1 MRAKHKSSFVVLLIV
16 LLVLLGNTL
25 HSRTAADRYPDGYKK
40 AVELFD
46 KGLFSSAGKE
56 FESLL
61 LSTGS
66 EKKALI
72 ADIEAYLT
80 LIAIERGTPDFEAR
94 YNNMESNFSLTTLM
108 SEIRLRFGSTL
119 FDKEDYNGAFK
130 IFALIKPGD
139 LSKNQLNEFYFKS
152 AYAHFRTGNTTEALS
167 MFNRVSGAGYNVY
180 TNPSIYYSAH
190 VHYIRRDFRKAV
202 ELFMK
207 IESDPRFSLLSRYYI
222 LESRFMLKDY
232 NYVTIQGE
240 SLYPQLSGELKM
252 KSARIISEAFFALD
266 NTDRAKFYFEK
277 YSTQSSNLSRKDIY
291 YSGILAYAQKSY
303 NEAIELLRQVIS
315 ENDTLTQNAAY
326 HLGRCYIEIKNKF
339 EALGSFRLAS
349 EGSFDLSI
357 KEDAMFNYAKLSF
370 DLNSDITVFRR
381 YLDTFSPPQEKFNE
395 IQNYIATSYLL
406 KQDYKSAIDI
416 LRTIRNPSVKD
427 YTNLQKAT
435 FLRGMQ
441 LINLGAFRDAIPVFE
456 LSLSNGSYNNNL
468 YNVTNFWLAEAYF
481 RNNQFQRSIDIN
493 YSLATQNNNFRG
505 NREYP
510 TSYYN
515 LAYGYF
521 KTGNFEQAAN
531 WFNRYLNLPKGD
543 ILYPDEARARL
554 GDCLFM
560 QRKYNDAI
568 EAFNQVSSRNT
579 SIKHYSVYQTSVAY
593 GLLGDDKKK
602 SSLLKTLIGSG
613 VNSTLHPEILYE
625 LGRTLIQT
633 GEDREAAIYLTEL
646 RDKFSTSHFHTKA
659 LLELGLIH
667 LNRGE
672 NERAISYYKEILT
685 NNPQSPEAQ
694 SAISGLE
701 NIYQD
706 LGRAEE
712 FLRYIDA
719 LGLSQTRTVSERE
732 LIVFNSA
739 EKQFLSGNYAGAI
752 NSLNSF
758 LKSYPTGGKSAQA
771 WFYLGESYS
780 KTGKPELALDAFLK
794 VMEIG
799 EESFTELATLNYS
812 RISYQLENYRQ
823 AAKGY
828 SSLSRIALLE
838 NNKIEARIGLMNSYF
853 MDRQFQNAI
862 AEAEQASKLTISE
875 QERVRIKYITGKSY
889 YLLGERQKATPYLN
903 DLAKNKISP
912 EGAESTYLI
921 ISDAFDKGDF
931 QKVERDVYAFAD
943 SRTPQSYWL
952 AKAYILLGDSFAER
966 DNWSQA
972 EATFNS
978 ILESYKPKEKDDIEE
993 QLRMRLSKIQEKK
1006 NNQL

>member
-1 MRAKHKSSFVVLLIV
+1 MREKHKSTIIIV
-16 LLVLLGNTL
+16 LIIVLALFGETL
-25 HSRTAADRYPDGYKK
+25 HSQTAAESYNDGYKK
-40 AVELFD
+40 AVELFGN
-46 KGLFSSAGKE
+46 GLYSSAEQE

-61 LSTGS
+61 QKTGA
-66 EKKALI
+66 ERKALR

-80 LIAIERGTPDFEAR
+80 LIAIERSTPDAQAR
-94 YNNMESNFSLTTLM
+94 YNNMENNHSLTALM
-108 SEIRLRFGSTL
+108 PEIRLRYGSTL
-119 FDKEDYNGAFK
+119 FEKEEYDAAFK
-130 IFALIKPGD
+130 IFSLIKPGD
-139 LSKNQLNEFYFKS
+139 LTKKQLNEFFFKS
-152 AYAHFRTGNTTEALS
+152 AYAHFRTGNTSEALS
-167 MFNRVSGAGYNVY
+167 LFEKVSAAGNSSY

-190 VHYIRRDFRKAV
+190 IYYMRRNFSKAID
-202 ELFMK
+202 LFMK
-207 IESDPRFSLLSRYYI
+207 IDKDPRFSLLSRYYI
-222 LESRFMLKDY
+222 LESRFMLKDF
-232 NYVTIQGE
+232 NYVTTQGE
-240 SLYPQLSGELKM
+240 SLFPLLSGELKT
-252 KSARIISEAFFALD
+252 KSARIISEAFFALED
-266 NTDRAKFYFEK
+266 NDKAKFYFEQ
-277 YSTQSSNLSRKDIY
+277 YSLQSKNLSRKDIY
-291 YSGILAYAQKSY
+291 YAGIIAYTQRSY

-315 ENDTLTQNAAY
+315 ENDTITQNAAY

-349 EGSFDLSI
+349 EGSFDLTI
-357 KEDAMFNYAKLSF
+357 KEDAMFNFAKLSF

-395 IQNYIATSYLL
+395 IQNYIATSYLV

-416 LRTIRNPSVKD
+416 LRTIKNPSVKD
-427 YTNLQKAT
+427 YINLQKAT

-468 YNVTNFWLAEAYF
+468 YNVTQFWLAEAYY

-493 YSLATQNNNFRG
+493 NSLATQNNNFRG

-510 TSYYN
+510 TSLYN

-521 KTGNFEQAAN
+521 KLGDFEKAAS

-543 ILYPDEARARL
+543 ILYPDEARVRL

-560 QRKYNDAI
+560 QRKYSDAV
-568 EAFNQVSSRNT
+568 EAFGLVSSRNI
-579 SIKHYSVYQTSVAY
+579 SLKHYSVYQTSVAY
-593 GLLGDDKKK
+593 GLLGDDNKK
-602 SSLLKTLIGSG
+602 SDLLKSLISSG
-613 VNSTLHPEILYE
+613 VNNTLYPEILYE

-633 GEDREAAIYLTEL
+633 GQDREAITYLTEL
-646 RDKFSTSHFHTKA
+646 SDKFASSHFHTKA
-659 LLELGLIH
+659 LLELGLIY
-667 LNRGE
+667 LNMGE
-672 NERAISYYKEILT
+672 SQRAINFYKEILS

-712 FLRYIDA
+712 FLSYIDA
-719 LGLSQTRTVSERE
+719 LGLSQTRTTSERE
-732 LIVFNSA
+732 LIVFSSA
-739 EKQFLSGNYAGAI
+739 EKQFLSGNFAGAVS
-752 NSLNSF
+752 SLNSF
-758 LKSYPTGGKSAQA
+758 LKSYPSGGKSAQA

-812 RISYQLENYRQ
+812 RISYRLENYRQ
-823 AAKGY
+823 AARGY

-853 MDRQFQNAI
+853 MDRQFHNAI
-862 AEAEQASKLTISE
+862 AEAEQASKLNISD
-875 QERVRIKYITGKSY
+875 QEKVRIKYVTGKSY
-889 YLLGERQKATPYLN
+889 YLLGERLKAISYLSE
-903 DLAKNKISP
+903 LAKNKITP
-912 EGAESTYLI
+912 EGAESAFLI
-921 ISDAFDKGDF
+921 ISDLFDKGDF
-931 QKVERDVYAFAD
+931 QKVEREVYAFAD

-966 DNWSQA
+966 ENWSQA

-993 QLRMRLSKIQEKK
+993 QIKMRLTKIEERK